1 MKETA
6 VIIASTTVQIPT
18 EAGNDFIASVVFGIG
33 IFYSSTFPVYLW
45 QTVDKDNRFCKD
57 SDRLFLEW
65 RPSELLQD
73 TD

>member
-6 VIIASTTVQIPT
+6 VIIASMTVQIPT
-18 EAGNDFIASVVFGIG
+18 ESGNDFIASVVFGIG

-45 QTVDKDNRFCKD
+45 QTVDKDNRFCKY
-57 SDRLFLEW
+57 SDRLFLER
-65 RPSELLQD
+65 RPSELLQN